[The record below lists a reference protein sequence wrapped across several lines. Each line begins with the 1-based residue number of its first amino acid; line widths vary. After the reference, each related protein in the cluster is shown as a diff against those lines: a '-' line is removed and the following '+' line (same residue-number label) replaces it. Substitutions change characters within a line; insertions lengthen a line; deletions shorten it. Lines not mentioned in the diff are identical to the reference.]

1 MSEIELP
8 TAPGYFISRWREQGP
23 VDIATLTVWREEMNW
38 NTWLPLAE
46 AALFLDAAELLEL
59 LETVL
64 SPAEK
69 ATLSLVR
76 RRMLGDTRLQNV
88 IEEALNVARH
98 PDTRDL
104 ALEGRLRMELGLVK
118 YEAGDIEAAKED
130 LTWAETRLKSVA
142 LASRDHDLS
151 LINKAALH
159 TACGEALMALTVYS
173 EIPRNGNHADETIAL
188 SRLGASRICA
198 AIGHSFDS
206 VRHAWNAHAHAL
218 LASQVGM
225 AIEGG
230 ALFLDFSSEA
240 IDDSAERMK
249 IQVENAR
256 PRDAGEEARE
266 VKVHPDDISEVFEWC
281 FSHLPEN
288 HAGSDRPDL
297 RAMVSLAHRFDKI
310 SHFDSLLKNPDGVE
324 DPILVAIVQN
334 CIEDVELK
342 SRWNVRLST
351 LTMI

>member
-8 TAPGYFISRWREQGP
+8 KAPGYFISRWREQGP
-23 VDIATLTVWREEMNW
+23 VDITTLTTWRDEMNW
-38 NTWLPLAE
+38 DTWLPLAE
-46 AALFLDAAELLEL
+46 AALFLDAAELLAL

-64 SPAEK
+64 SPAEQ

-76 RRMLGDTRLQNV
+76 RRMLGDTRLQQS
-88 IEEALNVARH
+88 IEQALDISRH

-104 ALEGRLRMELGLVK
+104 ALEGRLRMELGLAK
-118 YEAGDIEAAKED
+118 YEAGEIEAAKDD

-173 EIPRNGNHADETIAL
+173 DIPRNGNHAHETIAL

-198 AIGHSFDS
+198 SIGHNFDA

-218 LASQVGM
+218 LANQVGM

-240 IDDSAERMK
+240 IDDSAERMQ
-249 IQVENAR
+249 IQIENAK
-256 PRDAGEEARE
+256 PRDAGEEAHE
-266 VKVHPDDISEVFEWC
+266 LKVHSEDINDVFEWC
-281 FSHLPEN
+281 FSHLPES
-288 HAGSDRPDL
+288 HAGDDRPDL
-297 RAMVSLAHRFDKI
+297 RAMVSLAHRFDKMQ
-310 SHFDSLLKNPDGVE
+310 HFDSLLNNPDGIE

-334 CIEDVELK
+334 CIDNAELK
-342 SRWNVRLST
+342 SLWNVRLAT
-351 LTMI
+351 LSMV

>member
-8 TAPGYFISRWREQGP
+8 KAPGYFISRWREQGP
-23 VDIATLTVWREEMNW
+23 VDMTTLTTWRDEMNW
-38 NTWLPLAE
+38 DTWLPLAE
-46 AALFLDAAELLEL
+46 AALFLDAAELLAL

-64 SPAEK
+64 SPAEQ

-76 RRMLGDTRLQNV
+76 RRMLGDTRLQQS
-88 IEEALNVARH
+88 IEQALDISRH

-104 ALEGRLRMELGLVK
+104 ALEGRLRMELGLAK
-118 YEAGDIEAAKED
+118 YEAGEIEAAKDD

-173 EIPRNGNHADETIAL
+173 DIPRNGNHAHETIAL

-198 AIGHSFDS
+198 SIGHNFDA

-218 LASQVGM
+218 LANQVGM

-240 IDDSAERMK
+240 IDNSAERMQ
-249 IQVENAR
+249 IQIENAK
-256 PRDAGEEARE
+256 PRDAGEEAHE
-266 VKVHPDDISEVFEWC
+266 LKVHSEDINDVFEWC
-281 FSHLPEN
+281 FSHLPES
-288 HAGSDRPDL
+288 HAGDDRPDL
-297 RAMVSLAHRFDKI
+297 RAMVSLAHRFDKMQ
-310 SHFDSLLKNPDGVE
+310 HFDSLLNNPDGIE

-334 CIEDVELK
+334 CIDNAELK
-342 SRWNVRLST
+342 SLWNVRLAT
-351 LTMI
+351 LTMV

>member
-1 MSEIELP
+1 MSEIEFP
-8 TAPGYFISRWREQGP
+8 KAPGYFISRWREQGP
-23 VDIATLTVWREEMNW
+23 VDITTLIAWREEMNW
-38 NTWLPLAE
+38 DTWLPLAE

-64 SPAEK
+64 SPAEH

-76 RRMLGDTRLQNV
+76 RRMLGDNRLQHL
-88 IEEALNVARH
+88 IEEALEIARH

-118 YEAGDIEAAKED
+118 YEAGDTEAAKED

-159 TACGEALMALTVYS
+159 TACGEALMALVVYS

-198 AIGHSFDS
+198 SIGHNFDS

-218 LASQVGM
+218 KANQIGM

-240 IDDSAERMK
+240 VDDSADRMQ
-249 IQVENAR
+249 IQVENAS
-256 PRDAGEEARE
+256 PRDAAEEPRE
-266 VKVHPDDISEVFEWC
+266 LKVHPDDINEVFEWC
-281 FSHLPEN
+281 FSHLPES

-297 RAMVSLAHRFDKI
+297 RAMVSLAHRFDKMQLFEI
-310 SHFDSLLKNPDGVE
+310 MMNDPDGVE

-334 CIEDVELK
+334 CIDDAELK
-342 SRWNVRLST
+342 SLWNVRLAT
-351 LTMI
+351 LTMV

>member
-1 MSEIELP
+1 MSEIALP
-8 TAPGYFISRWREQGP
+8 KAPGYFISRWREQGP
-23 VDIATLTVWREEMNW
+23 VDITTLIAWREEMNW
-38 NTWLPLAE
+38 DTWLPLAE

-64 SPAEK
+64 SPAEH

-76 RRMLGDTRLQNV
+76 RRMLGDTRLQHL
-88 IEEALNVARH
+88 IEEALEISRH

-118 YEAGDIEAAKED
+118 YEAGDTEAAKED

-159 TACGEALMALTVYS
+159 TACGEALMALVVYS

-198 AIGHSFDS
+198 SIGHNFDS

-218 LASQVGM
+218 KANQIGM

-240 IDDSAERMK
+240 IDDSAEKMQ
-249 IQVENAR
+249 IQVEKAS
-256 PRDAGEEARE
+256 PRDAGEEPRE
-266 VKVHPDDISEVFEWC
+266 LKVHPNDINDVFEWC
-281 FSHLPEN
+281 FSHLPDN

-297 RAMVSLAHRFDKI
+297 RAMVSLAHRFDKMQ
-310 SHFDSLLKNPDGVE
+310 HFEALMNDPDGVE

-334 CIEDVELK
+334 CIDEEELK
-342 SRWNVRLST
+342 SLWNVRLAT
-351 LTMI
+351 LTMV

>member
-8 TAPGYFISRWREQGP
+8 KAPGYFISRWREQGP
-23 VDIATLTVWREEMNW
+23 VDMSTLTTWRDEMNW
-38 NTWLPLAE
+38 DTWLPLAE
-46 AALFLDAAELLEL
+46 AALFLDAAELLAL

-64 SPAEK
+64 SPAEQ

-76 RRMLGDTRLQNV
+76 RRMLGDTRLQQS
-88 IEEALNVARH
+88 IERALDIARH

-104 ALEGRLRMELGLVK
+104 ALEGRLRMELGLAK
-118 YEAGDIEAAKED
+118 YEVGEIEAAKDD

-173 EIPRNGNHADETIAL
+173 DIPRNGNHAHETIAL

-198 AIGHSFDS
+198 SIGHNFDA

-218 LASQVGM
+218 LANQVGM

-240 IDDSAERMK
+240 IDDSAERMQ
-249 IQVENAR
+249 IQIENAK
-256 PRDAGEEARE
+256 PRDAGEEAHE
-266 VKVHPDDISEVFEWC
+266 LKVHSEDINDVFEWC
-281 FSHLPEN
+281 FSHLPES
-288 HAGSDRPDL
+288 HAGDDRPDL
-297 RAMVSLAHRFDKI
+297 RALVSLAHRFDKMQ
-310 SHFDSLLKNPDGVE
+310 HFDSLLNNPDGIE
-324 DPILVAIVQN
+324 DPILVAIVEN
-334 CIEDVELK
+334 CIDDAELK
-342 SRWNVRLST
+342 SLWNVRLAT
-351 LTMI
+351 LTME

>member
-8 TAPGYFISRWREQGP
+8 KAPGYFISRWREQGP
-23 VDIATLTVWREEMNW
+23 VDMSTLTTWRDEMNW
-38 NTWLPLAE
+38 DTWLPLAE
-46 AALFLDAAELLEL
+46 AALFLDAAELLAL

-64 SPAEK
+64 SPAEQ

-76 RRMLGDTRLQNV
+76 RRMLGDTRLQQS
-88 IEEALNVARH
+88 IEQALDISRH

-104 ALEGRLRMELGLVK
+104 ALEGRLRMELGLAK
-118 YEAGDIEAAKED
+118 YEAGEIEAAKDD

-173 EIPRNGNHADETIAL
+173 DIPRNGNHAHETIAL

-198 AIGHSFDS
+198 SIGHNFDA

-218 LASQVGM
+218 LANQVGM

-240 IDDSAERMK
+240 IDDSAERMQ
-249 IQVENAR
+249 IQIENAK
-256 PRDAGEEARE
+256 PRDAGEEAHE
-266 VKVHPDDISEVFEWC
+266 LKVHSEDINDVFEWC
-281 FSHLPEN
+281 FSHLPES
-288 HAGSDRPDL
+288 HAGDDRPDL
-297 RAMVSLAHRFDKI
+297 RAMVSLAHRFDKMQ
-310 SHFDSLLKNPDGVE
+310 HFDSLLNNPDGIE

-334 CIEDVELK
+334 CIDNAELK
-342 SRWNVRLST
+342 SLWNVRLAT
-351 LTMI
+351 LTMV

>member
-1 MSEIELP
+1 M
-8 TAPGYFISRWREQGP
+8 T
-23 VDIATLTVWREEMNW
+23 TLTTWRDEMNW
-38 NTWLPLAE
+38 DTWLPLAE
-46 AALFLDAAELLEL
+46 AALFLDAAELLAL

-64 SPAEK
+64 SPAEQ

-76 RRMLGDTRLQNV
+76 RRMLGDTRLQQS
-88 IEEALNVARH
+88 IEQALDISRH

-104 ALEGRLRMELGLVK
+104 ALEGRLRMELGLAK
-118 YEAGDIEAAKED
+118 YEAGEIEAAKDD

-173 EIPRNGNHADETIAL
+173 DIPRNGNHAHETIAL

-198 AIGHSFDS
+198 SIGHNFDA

-218 LASQVGM
+218 LANQVGM

-240 IDDSAERMK
+240 IDDSAERMQ
-249 IQVENAR
+249 IQIENAK
-256 PRDAGEEARE
+256 PRDAGEEAHE
-266 VKVHPDDISEVFEWC
+266 LKVHSEDINDVFEWC
-281 FSHLPEN
+281 FSHLPES
-288 HAGSDRPDL
+288 HAGDDRPDL
-297 RAMVSLAHRFDKI
+297 RAMVSLAHRFDKMQ
-310 SHFDSLLKNPDGVE
+310 HFDSLLNNPDGIE

-334 CIEDVELK
+334 CIDNAELK
-342 SRWNVRLST
+342 SLWNVRLAT
-351 LTMI
+351 LTMV

>member
-8 TAPGYFISRWREQGP
+8 KAPGYFISRWREQGP
-23 VDIATLTVWREEMNW
+23 VDITTLTTWRDEMNW
-38 NTWLPLAE
+38 DTWLPLAE
-46 AALFLDAAELLEL
+46 AALFLDAAELLAL

-64 SPAEK
+64 SPAEQ

-76 RRMLGDTRLQNV
+76 RRMLGDTRLQQS
-88 IEEALNVARH
+88 IEQALDISRH

-104 ALEGRLRMELGLVK
+104 ALEGRLRMELGLAK
-118 YEAGDIEAAKED
+118 YEAGEIEAAKDD

-173 EIPRNGNHADETIAL
+173 DIPRNGNHAHETIAL

-198 AIGHSFDS
+198 SIGHNFDA

-218 LASQVGM
+218 LANQVGM

-240 IDDSAERMK
+240 IDDSAERMQ
-249 IQVENAR
+249 IQIENAK
-256 PRDAGEEARE
+256 PRDAGEEAHE
-266 VKVHPDDISEVFEWC
+266 LKVHSEDINDVFEWC
-281 FSHLPEN
+281 FSHLPES
-288 HAGSDRPDL
+288 HAGDDRPDL
-297 RAMVSLAHRFDKI
+297 RALVSLAHRFDKMQ
-310 SHFDSLLKNPDGVE
+310 HFDSLLNNPDGIE

-334 CIEDVELK
+334 CIDNAELK
-342 SRWNVRLST
+342 SLWNVRLAT
-351 LTMI
+351 LTMV

>member
-1 MSEIELP
+1 
-8 TAPGYFISRWREQGP
+8 
-23 VDIATLTVWREEMNW
+23 
-38 NTWLPLAE
+38 
-46 AALFLDAAELLEL
+46 
-59 LETVL
+59 
-64 SPAEK
+64 
-69 ATLSLVR
+69 
-76 RRMLGDTRLQNV
+76 
-88 IEEALNVARH
+88 
-98 PDTRDL
+98 
-104 ALEGRLRMELGLVK
+104 
-118 YEAGDIEAAKED
+118 
-130 LTWAETRLKSVA
+130 
-142 LASRDHDLS
+142 
-151 LINKAALH
+151 
-159 TACGEALMALTVYS
+159 MALTVYS

-198 AIGHSFDS
+198 AIGHNFDS

>member
-8 TAPGYFISRWREQGP
+8 KAPGYFISRWREQGP
-23 VDIATLTVWREEMNW
+23 VDITTLTTWRDEMNW
-38 NTWLPLAE
+38 DTWLPLAE
-46 AALFLDAAELLEL
+46 AALFLDAAELLAL

-64 SPAEK
+64 SPAEQ

-76 RRMLGDTRLQNV
+76 RRMLGDTRLQQS
-88 IEEALNVARH
+88 IEQALDISRH

-104 ALEGRLRMELGLVK
+104 ALEGRLRMELGLAK
-118 YEAGDIEAAKED
+118 YEAGEIEAAKDD

-173 EIPRNGNHADETIAL
+173 DIPRNGNHAHETIAL

-198 AIGHSFDS
+198 SIGHNFDA

-218 LASQVGM
+218 LANQVGM

-240 IDDSAERMK
+240 IDDSAERMQ
-249 IQVENAR
+249 IQIENAK
-256 PRDAGEEARE
+256 PRDAGEEAHE
-266 VKVHPDDISEVFEWC
+266 LKVHSEDINDVFEWC
-281 FSHLPEN
+281 FSHLPES
-288 HAGSDRPDL
+288 HAGDDRPDL
-297 RAMVSLAHRFDKI
+297 RAMVSLAHRFDKMQ
-310 SHFDSLLKNPDGVE
+310 HFDSLLNNPDGIE

-334 CIEDVELK
+334 CIDNAELK
-342 SRWNVRLST
+342 SLWNVRLAT
-351 LTMI
+351 LTMV

>member
-8 TAPGYFISRWREQGP
+8 KAPGFFISRWREQGP
-23 VDIATLTVWREEMNW
+23 VDITTLIGWREEMNW
-38 NTWLPLAE
+38 DTWLPLAE

-64 SPAEK
+64 SPAEH

-76 RRMLGDTRLQNV
+76 RRLLGDTRLQHV
-88 IEEALNVARH
+88 IEEALEIARH

-118 YEAGDIEAAKED
+118 YEAGDTEAAKED

-159 TACGEALMALTVYS
+159 TACGEALMALVVYS

-198 AIGHSFDS
+198 SIGHNFDS

-218 LASQVGM
+218 KANQIGM

-240 IDDSAERMK
+240 VDDSAERMQ
-249 IQVENAR
+249 IQIEKAS
-256 PRDAGEEARE
+256 PRDAGEEPRE
-266 VKVHPDDISEVFEWC
+266 LKVHPNDINDVFEWC
-281 FSHLPEN
+281 FSHLPES

-297 RAMVSLAHRFDKI
+297 RALVSLAHRFDKMQ
-310 SHFDSLLKNPDGVE
+310 HFETMMNDPDGVE

-334 CIEDVELK
+334 CIDDAELK
-342 SRWNVRLST
+342 SLWNVRLAT
-351 LTMI
+351 LTMV

>member
-8 TAPGYFISRWREQGP
+8 KAPGYFISRWREQGP
-23 VDIATLTVWREEMNW
+23 VDMTTLTTWRDEMNW
-38 NTWLPLAE
+38 DTWLPLAE
-46 AALFLDAAELLEL
+46 AALFLDAAELLAL

-64 SPAEK
+64 SPAEQ

-76 RRMLGDTRLQNV
+76 RRMLGDTRLQQS
-88 IEEALNVARH
+88 IEQALDISRH

-104 ALEGRLRMELGLVK
+104 ALEGRLRMELGLAK
-118 YEAGDIEAAKED
+118 YEAGEIEAAKDD

-173 EIPRNGNHADETIAL
+173 DIPRNGNHAHETIAL

-198 AIGHSFDS
+198 SIGHNFDA

-218 LASQVGM
+218 LANQVGM

-240 IDDSAERMK
+240 IDDSAERMQ
-249 IQVENAR
+249 IQIENAK
-256 PRDAGEEARE
+256 PRDAGEEAHKL
-266 VKVHPDDISEVFEWC
+266 KVHSEDINDVFEWC
-281 FSHLPEN
+281 FSHLPES
-288 HAGSDRPDL
+288 HAGDDRPDL
-297 RAMVSLAHRFDKI
+297 RAMVSLAHRFDKMQ
-310 SHFDSLLKNPDGVE
+310 HFDSLLNNPDGIE

-334 CIEDVELK
+334 CIDNAELK
-342 SRWNVRLST
+342 SLWNVRLAT
-351 LTMI
+351 LTMV

>member
-8 TAPGYFISRWREQGP
+8 KAPGYFISRWREQGP
-23 VDIATLTVWREEMNW
+23 VDMTTLTTWRDEMNW
-38 NTWLPLAE
+38 DTWLPLAE
-46 AALFLDAAELLEL
+46 AALFLDAAELLAL

-64 SPAEK
+64 SPAEQ

-76 RRMLGDTRLQNV
+76 RRMLGDTRLQQS
-88 IEEALNVARH
+88 IEQALDISRH

-104 ALEGRLRMELGLVK
+104 ALEGRLRMELGLAK
-118 YEAGDIEAAKED
+118 YEAGEIEAAKDD

-173 EIPRNGNHADETIAL
+173 DIPRNGNHAHETIAL

-198 AIGHSFDS
+198 SIGHNFDA

-218 LASQVGM
+218 LANQVGM

-240 IDDSAERMK
+240 IDDSAERMQ
-249 IQVENAR
+249 IQIENAK
-256 PRDAGEEARE
+256 PRDAGEEAHE
-266 VKVHPDDISEVFEWC
+266 LKVHSEDINDVFEWC
-281 FSHLPEN
+281 FSHLPES
-288 HAGSDRPDL
+288 HAGDDRPDL
-297 RAMVSLAHRFDKI
+297 RAMVSLAHRFDKMQ
-310 SHFDSLLKNPDGVE
+310 HFDSLLNNPDGIE

-334 CIEDVELK
+334 CIDDAELK
-342 SRWNVRLST
+342 SLWNVRLAT
-351 LTMI
+351 LTMV

>member
-8 TAPGYFISRWREQGP
+8 KAPGYFISRWREQGP
-23 VDIATLTVWREEMNW
+23 VDMTTLTTWRDEMNW
-38 NTWLPLAE
+38 DTWLPLAE
-46 AALFLDAAELLEL
+46 AALFLDAAELLAL

-64 SPAEK
+64 SPAEQ

-76 RRMLGDTRLQNV
+76 RRMLGDTRLQQS
-88 IEEALNVARH
+88 IEQALDISRH

-104 ALEGRLRMELGLVK
+104 ALEGRLRMELGLAK
-118 YEAGDIEAAKED
+118 YEAGEIEAAKDD

-173 EIPRNGNHADETIAL
+173 DIPRNGNHAHETIAL

-198 AIGHSFDS
+198 SIGHNFDA

-218 LASQVGM
+218 LANQVGM

-240 IDDSAERMK
+240 IDDSAERMQ
-249 IQVENAR
+249 IQIENAK
-256 PRDAGEEARE
+256 PRDAGEEAHE
-266 VKVHPDDISEVFEWC
+266 LKVHSEDINDVFEWC
-281 FSHLPEN
+281 FSHLPES
-288 HAGSDRPDL
+288 HAGDDRPDL
-297 RAMVSLAHRFDKI
+297 RALVSLAHRFDKMQ
-310 SHFDSLLKNPDGVE
+310 HFDSLLNNPDGIE

-334 CIEDVELK
+334 CIDNAELK
-342 SRWNVRLST
+342 SLWNVRLAT
-351 LTMI
+351 LTMV

>member
-8 TAPGYFISRWREQGP
+8 KAPGYFISRWREQGP
-23 VDIATLTVWREEMNW
+23 VDITTLTTWRDEMNW
-38 NTWLPLAE
+38 DTWLPLAE
-46 AALFLDAAELLEL
+46 AALFLDAAELLAL

-64 SPAEK
+64 SPAEQ

-76 RRMLGDTRLQNV
+76 RRMLGDTRLQQS
-88 IEEALNVARH
+88 IEQALDISRH

-104 ALEGRLRMELGLVK
+104 ALEGRLRMELGLAK
-118 YEAGDIEAAKED
+118 YEAGEIEAAKDD

-173 EIPRNGNHADETIAL
+173 DIPRNGNHAHETIAL

-198 AIGHSFDS
+198 SIGHNFDA

-218 LASQVGM
+218 LANQVGM

-240 IDDSAERMK
+240 IDDSAERMQ
-249 IQVENAR
+249 IQIENAK
-256 PRDAGEEARE
+256 PRDAGEEAHKL
-266 VKVHPDDISEVFEWC
+266 KVHSEDINDVFEWC
-281 FSHLPEN
+281 FSHLPES
-288 HAGSDRPDL
+288 HAGDDRPDL
-297 RAMVSLAHRFDKI
+297 RAMVSLAHRFDKMQ
-310 SHFDSLLKNPDGVE
+310 HFDSLLNNPDGIE

-334 CIEDVELK
+334 CIDNAELK
-342 SRWNVRLST
+342 SLWNVRLAT
-351 LTMI
+351 LTMV

>member
-8 TAPGYFISRWREQGP
+8 KAPGYFISRWREQGP
-23 VDIATLTVWREEMNW
+23 VDMSTLTTWRDEMNW
-38 NTWLPLAE
+38 DTWLPLAE
-46 AALFLDAAELLEL
+46 AALFLDAAELLAL

-64 SPAEK
+64 SPAEQ

-76 RRMLGDTRLQNV
+76 RRMLGDTRLQQS
-88 IEEALNVARH
+88 IERALDIARH

-104 ALEGRLRMELGLVK
+104 ALEGRLRMELGLAK
-118 YEAGDIEAAKED
+118 YEVGEIEAAKDD

-173 EIPRNGNHADETIAL
+173 DIPRNGNHAHETIAL

-198 AIGHSFDS
+198 SIGHNFDA

-218 LASQVGM
+218 LANQVGM

-240 IDDSAERMK
+240 IDDSAERMQ
-249 IQVENAR
+249 IQIENAK
-256 PRDAGEEARE
+256 PRDAGEEAHE
-266 VKVHPDDISEVFEWC
+266 LKVHSEDINDVFEWC
-281 FSHLPEN
+281 FSHLPES
-288 HAGSDRPDL
+288 HAGDDRPDL
-297 RAMVSLAHRFDKI
+297 RAMVSLAHRFDKMQ
-310 SHFDSLLKNPDGVE
+310 HFDSLLNNPDGIE

-334 CIEDVELK
+334 CIDDAELK
-342 SRWNVRLST
+342 SLWNVRLAT
-351 LTMI
+351 LTMV

>member
-8 TAPGYFISRWREQGP
+8 KAPGYFISRWREQGP
-23 VDIATLTVWREEMNW
+23 VDMATLTTWRNEMNW
-38 NTWLPLAE
+38 DTWLPLAE
-46 AALFLDAAELLEL
+46 AAMFLDAAELLAL

-64 SPAEK
+64 SPAER

-76 RRMLGDTRLQNV
+76 CRMLGDTRLQQS
-88 IEEALNVARH
+88 IEEALDIARH

-104 ALEGRLRMELGLVK
+104 ALEGRLRMELGLAK
-118 YEAGDIEAAKED
+118 YEAGEIEEAKDD

-173 EIPRNGNHADETIAL
+173 DIPRNGNHAHETIAL
-188 SRLGASRICA
+188 SRMGASRICA
-198 AIGHSFDS
+198 SIGHKFDA

-218 LASQVGM
+218 LANQVGM

-230 ALFLDFSSEA
+230 ALFLDFSSDA

-249 IQVENAR
+249 IQIENAK
-256 PRDAGEEARE
+256 PRDAGEDAHEL
-266 VKVHPDDISEVFEWC
+266 KVHSEDINDVFEWC
-281 FSHLPEN
+281 FSHLPESF
-288 HAGSDRPDL
+288 AGDDRPDL
-297 RAMVSLAHRFDKI
+297 RAMVSLAHRFDKLL
-310 SHFDSLLKNPDGVE
+310 HFDSLMNNPDGVE

-334 CIEDVELK
+334 CIDDAELK
-342 SRWNVRLST
+342 SLWNVRLAT
-351 LTMI
+351 LTMV

>member
-8 TAPGYFISRWREQGP
+8 KAPGYFISRWREQGP
-23 VDIATLTVWREEMNW
+23 VDMTTLTTWRDEMNW
-38 NTWLPLAE
+38 DTWLPLAE
-46 AALFLDAAELLEL
+46 AALFLDAAELLAL

-64 SPAEK
+64 SPAEQ

-76 RRMLGDTRLQNV
+76 RRMLGDTRLQQS
-88 IEEALNVARH
+88 IEQALDISRH

-104 ALEGRLRMELGLVK
+104 ALEGRLRMELGLAK
-118 YEAGDIEAAKED
+118 YEAGEIEAAKDD

-173 EIPRNGNHADETIAL
+173 DIPRNGNHAHETIAL

-198 AIGHSFDS
+198 SIGHNFDA

-218 LASQVGM
+218 LANQVGM

-240 IDDSAERMK
+240 IDDSAERMQ
-249 IQVENAR
+249 IQIENAK
-256 PRDAGEEARE
+256 PRDAGEEAHKL
-266 VKVHPDDISEVFEWC
+266 KVHSEDINDVFEWC
-281 FSHLPEN
+281 FSHLPES
-288 HAGSDRPDL
+288 HAGDDRPDL
-297 RAMVSLAHRFDKI
+297 RAMVSLAHRFDKMQ
-310 SHFDSLLKNPDGVE
+310 HFDSLLNNPDGIE

-334 CIEDVELK
+334 CIDDAELK
-342 SRWNVRLST
+342 SLWNVRLAT
-351 LTMI
+351 LTMV

>member
-8 TAPGYFISRWREQGP
+8 KAPGYFISRWREQGP
-23 VDIATLTVWREEMNW
+23 VDMTTLTTWRDEMNW
-38 NTWLPLAE
+38 DTWLPLAE
-46 AALFLDAAELLEL
+46 AALFLDAAELLAL

-64 SPAEK
+64 SPAEQ

-76 RRMLGDTRLQNV
+76 RRMLGDTRLQQS
-88 IEEALNVARH
+88 IERALDIARH

-104 ALEGRLRMELGLVK
+104 ALEGRLRMELGLAK
-118 YEAGDIEAAKED
+118 YEVGEIEAAKDD

-173 EIPRNGNHADETIAL
+173 DIPRNGNHAHETIAL

-198 AIGHSFDS
+198 SIGHNFDA

-218 LASQVGM
+218 LANQVGM

-240 IDDSAERMK
+240 IDDSAERMQ
-249 IQVENAR
+249 IQIENAK
-256 PRDAGEEARE
+256 PRDAGEEAHE
-266 VKVHPDDISEVFEWC
+266 LKVHSEDINDVFEWC
-281 FSHLPEN
+281 FSHLPES
-288 HAGSDRPDL
+288 HAGDDRPDL
-297 RAMVSLAHRFDKI
+297 RAMVSLAHRFDKMQ
-310 SHFDSLLKNPDGVE
+310 HFDSLLNNPDGIE

-334 CIEDVELK
+334 CIDNAELK
-342 SRWNVRLST
+342 SLWNVRLAT
-351 LTMI
+351 LTMV

>member
-8 TAPGYFISRWREQGP
+8 KAPGYFISRWREQGP
-23 VDIATLTVWREEMNW
+23 VDVTTLTTWRDEMNW
-38 NTWLPLAE
+38 DTWLPLAE
-46 AALFLDAAELLEL
+46 AALFLDAAELLTL

-64 SPAEK
+64 SPAEQ

-76 RRMLGDTRLQNV
+76 RRMLGDTRLQQS
-88 IEEALNVARH
+88 IEQALDISRH

-104 ALEGRLRMELGLVK
+104 ALEGRLRMELGLAK
-118 YEAGDIEAAKED
+118 YEAGEIEAAKDD

-173 EIPRNGNHADETIAL
+173 EIPRNGNHAHETIAL

-198 AIGHSFDS
+198 SIGHNFDA

-218 LASQVGM
+218 LANQVGM

-240 IDDSAERMK
+240 IDDSAERMQ
-249 IQVENAR
+249 IQIENAK
-256 PRDAGEEARE
+256 PRDAGEEAHE
-266 VKVHPDDISEVFEWC
+266 LKVHSEDINDVFEWC
-281 FSHLPEN
+281 FSHLPES
-288 HAGSDRPDL
+288 HAGDDRPDL
-297 RAMVSLAHRFDKI
+297 RAMVSLAHRFDKMK
-310 SHFDSLLKNPDGVE
+310 HFDSLLNDPDGIE

-334 CIEDVELK
+334 CIDDAELK
-342 SRWNVRLST
+342 SLWNVRLAT
-351 LTMI
+351 LTMV